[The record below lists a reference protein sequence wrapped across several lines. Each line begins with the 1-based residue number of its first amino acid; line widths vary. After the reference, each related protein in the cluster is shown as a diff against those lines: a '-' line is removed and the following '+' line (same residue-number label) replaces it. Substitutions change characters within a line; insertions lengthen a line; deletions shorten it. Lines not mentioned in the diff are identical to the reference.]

1 MARHVGLDLG
11 GTKVYGAVL
20 DGGEV
25 VAEAKRKTPREGG
38 AVAVV
43 DAMAGVVADLG
54 GLDGVAGVG
63 IGAPG
68 AVDAAAGVIREA
80 PNLAGFGEPVPLAEL
95 LRARIGEVPV
105 VLGNDVTAAVLAEHE
120 LGAGRGA
127 RDWLGIWAGTGVG
140 GGLVL
145 DGAVR
150 RGPTGVAG
158 EIGHTV
164 VDLAG
169 VRVCG
174 CGGRGHLEAYAG
186 RRAME
191 REARARQA
199 AGERTALVE
208 LAGDGPMTSKVF
220 AKALAAGDPVA
231 TELLDAAVD
240 ALGAAVASAVTLLDV
255 ELVVVGGGLADRL
268 GPAFTG
274 RVDAAARARLFPGV
288 VSLRVVP
295 AALADRAGAVG
306 AALLAAGR

>member
-295 AALADRAGAVG
+295 AALGDRAGAVG